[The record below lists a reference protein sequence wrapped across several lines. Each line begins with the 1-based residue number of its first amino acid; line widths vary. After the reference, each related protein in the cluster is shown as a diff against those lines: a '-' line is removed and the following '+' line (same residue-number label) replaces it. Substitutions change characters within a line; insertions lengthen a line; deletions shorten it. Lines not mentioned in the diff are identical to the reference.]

1 MAIAA
6 AIAGSPALAV
16 VDRPR
21 LSRRIATLDGLRGFL
36 ALSVFL
42 HHGLVYRGY
51 LETGEWRGTP
61 GLPDMLGSGAVAL
74 FFMVTGY
81 LFWGHLIA
89 CRGRPDWMHLYI
101 SRVFRIGPLFMLAT
115 LMALL
120 ATFAAAPG
128 LIVAPAALLGQIVPY
143 ALLGFMPL
151 GDVNGFATPLL
162 LAGVAWSLHYEW
174 LFYLALPLL
183 AFAARRPAWHLSG
196 SIALL
201 LGSLVCL
208 SFGNGPV
215 QDKLIFITTG
225 LFSLGML
232 SASLHA
238 LGVRRTFGWAG
249 SVACLTLLAITM
261 GCFSTANCRAAML
274 MLGVVFFL
282 VASGCSL
289 FGLLN
294 CRAAIR
300 LGELS
305 YGIYLLHGLV
315 LAAVLRPAPIRA
327 LVLSSPLWH
336 GALLLA
342 TMLVLIL
349 AATLAHVH
357 VERRGVRLGRR
368 AASWA
373 ASWAAARRPLI
384 ALSPEGLEPR

>member
-16 VDRPR
+16 ADRPR

-61 GLPDMLGSGAVAL
+61 GLSEMLGSGAVAL

-81 LFWGHLIA
+81 LFWAHLIA

-101 SRVFRIGPLFMLAT
+101 SRVFRIAPLFMLAT
-115 LMALL
+115 GTALL

-128 LIVAPAALLGQIVPY
+128 LIVAPTTLLGQITPY
-143 ALLGFMPL
+143 ALLGFVPL
-151 GDVNGFATPLL
+151 DDVNGFATPLL
-162 LAGVAWSLHYEW
+162 LAGVVWSLRYEW

-183 AFAARRPAWHLSG
+183 ALAARRAAWHLSF
-196 SIALL
+196 SLALL
-201 LGSLVCL
+201 AASLVSL
-208 SFGNGPV
+208 SFGSGPV
-215 QDKLIFITTG
+215 EDKLVYVSAT

-238 LGVRRTFGWAG
+238 LGLRRTFGWAG
-249 SVACLTLLAITM
+249 SVACLALLVVAV
-261 GCFSTANCRAAML
+261 GCFSTAYSRPAML
-274 MLGVVFFL
+274 ILGAAFFL

-289 FGLLN
+289 FGLLSS
-294 CRAAIR
+294 RAAIR

-305 YGIYLLHGLV
+305 YGIYLLHGLA

-336 GALLLA
+336 AALLVA
-342 TMLVLIL
+342 TMLVLL
-349 AATLAHVH
+349 LCATLAHVH

-368 AASWA
+368 AAR
-373 ASWAAARRPLI
+373 WAAARRPLI